1 MIPFINNLYSLFYL
15 FHFSVNEDLQE
26 VMRDE
31 NLFREIIRYQKIL
44 EEKRRRE
51 ELQRQGTDIGLYYT
65 NPFIV

>member
-1 MIPFINNLYSLFYL
+1 MIHFINNLYSLFYV

-51 ELQRQGTDIGLYYT
+51 ELQRQGTDIGL
-65 NPFIV
+65 

>member
-51 ELQRQGTDIGLYYT
+51 ELQRQGTDVGL
-65 NPFIV
+65 

>member
-1 MIPFINNLYSLFYL
+1 MIPFINNLYSLFNV
-15 FHFSVNEDLQE
+15 FRFSVNEDLQE

-51 ELQRQGTDIGLYYT
+51 ELQRQGTDVGL
-65 NPFIV
+65 